1 MHAAELLG
9 QLPSRRKARGDYTRR
24 KARGD
29 YTRRKARGDY
39 TRRKARDQ
47 GLDTWR
53 AIK

>member
-29 YTRRKARGDY
+29 YTRRKAR
-39 TRRKARDQ
+39 DQ